1 MTQSNP
7 GSLLSISEFAAQ
19 LGVSVRVLR
28 HYDAEDVLAPIQRD
42 YTGVR
47 FYAPEQLEQAK
58 NIVAL
63 VGSGL
68 PLRLVKSL
76 LVGLDDSQSVAEQHL
91 DDDAL
96 NEIEDHYQRM
106 CRCLE
111 CIQQRRDALGVYLER
126 SRATS
131 SSP

>member
-1 MTQSNP
+1 MAQSNP
-7 GSLLSISEFAAQ
+7 ENLLSITEFAAQ

-28 HYDAEDVLAPIQRD
+28 HYDAEEVLPPAQRD

-58 NIVAL
+58 SIVAL

-76 LVGLDDSQSVAEQHL
+76 LVGLDDSQSVAKQHL
-91 DDDAL
+91 NDDAL

-111 CIQQRRDALGVYLER
+111 CIQQRRDALGAYLER
-126 SRATS
+126 SRTAHP
-131 SSP
+131 SP